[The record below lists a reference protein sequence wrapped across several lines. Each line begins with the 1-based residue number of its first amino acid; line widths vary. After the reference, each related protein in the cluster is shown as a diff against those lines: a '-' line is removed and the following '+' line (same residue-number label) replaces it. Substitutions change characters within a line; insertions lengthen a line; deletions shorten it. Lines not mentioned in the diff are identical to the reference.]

1 MDCFSEDQL
10 RKPRKRQMSRAKRV
24 LANRRERER
33 VRKMNDAFE
42 ELRSTIP
49 NQEETRV
56 KTKLELLRIA
66 TNYIQSLKNSIKKSS
81 SMHDSFSSPMN
92 ALMYPMPF
100 ENENIELSKSSS
112 RVADHSY
119 PPQFVAPP
127 PPLPPGFT
135 ELTSF
140 QYGPHQP
147 AALGPQFPASMTA
160 SAESSSADFC
170 SLLSASLVDSHS
182 AENLLYNLQVKKSL
196 WSVVS

>member
-24 LANRRERER
+24 LANRRERDR

-66 TNYIQSLKNSIKKSS
+66 TNYIKTLKESIKKSPNI
-81 SMHDSFSSPMN
+81 HDGFNSPLN
-92 ALMYPMPF
+92 GLMYPIPF
-100 ENENIELSKSSS
+100 DMENNEASKSGT
-112 RVADHSY
+112 RAPDYCY
-119 PPQFVAPP
+119 PA
-127 PPLPPGFT
+127 PLPPGFT

-140 QYGPHQP
+140 QYGPHQTVTH
-147 AALGPQFPASMTA
+147 GPQFPAPMTGT
-160 SAESSSADFC
+160 AECSSADFC

-182 AENLLYNLQVKKSL
+182 AENFLYNLQAMKNNTPML
-196 WSVVS
+196 EF